1 MATQLVL
8 GLSQQCFLVTAA
20 PNSATQAVYCPKHTG
35 HPRNMKPDEEGQ
47 QTAWRQ
53 PAMGLQTNI
62 SLDKSVAIYFPS
74 CRAELGPTTD
84 VASDLLLASSTAI
97 FQDS

>member
-1 MATQLVL
+1 MATQLEL
-8 GLSQQCFLVTAA
+8 GLAQECFLVTATL
-20 PNSATQAVYCPKHTG
+20 NSATQAVYCPKHTG

-62 SLDKSVAIYFPS
+62 SLDKSVTSNFPS
-74 CRAELGPTTD
+74 CRVELGPTTD
-84 VASDLLLASSTAI
+84 VASDLLLTSSTAT
-97 FQDS
+97 FQYY